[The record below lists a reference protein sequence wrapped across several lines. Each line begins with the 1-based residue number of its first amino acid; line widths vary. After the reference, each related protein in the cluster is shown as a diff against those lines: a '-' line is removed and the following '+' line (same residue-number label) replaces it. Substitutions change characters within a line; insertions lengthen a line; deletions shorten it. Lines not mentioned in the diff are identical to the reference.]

1 MEGTTYQQADEDV
14 YYVHGIVEISKE
26 AEKRGDF
33 LEEFADAHVA
43 EKADPRVFDI
53 GYHVVA
59 PTSNEAYR
67 RAANLI
73 HAKAAAGGWSGKYN
87 LGSLLPRIATTH

>member
-1 MEGTTYQQADEDV
+1 MNGTTYQQADQDV
-14 YYVHGIVEISKE
+14 YYVHGIIEITDD
-26 AEKRGDF
+26 AAQRGGFVDQF
-33 LEEFADAHVA
+33 TDAHTV
-43 EKADPRVFDI
+43 EQSRPRVFDI

-73 HAKAAAGGWSGKYN
+73 HAKAAAGGWSGEYN
-87 LGSLLPRIATTH
+87 LGSLLPRIATTD